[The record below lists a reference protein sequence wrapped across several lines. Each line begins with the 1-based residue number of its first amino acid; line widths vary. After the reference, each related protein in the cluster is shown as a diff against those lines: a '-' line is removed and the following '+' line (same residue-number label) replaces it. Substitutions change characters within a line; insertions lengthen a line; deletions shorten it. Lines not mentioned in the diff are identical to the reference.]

1 MRGVNKVILV
11 GTLGKDPET
20 KSFPNGGSITQFSIA
35 TSEAWVDKASGE
47 RKEQTEWHR
56 IVLNNRLGEIA
67 QQYLRKGSKVYIE
80 GSLRTRKWT
89 DQNGQERYSTEIRGD
104 QMQMLD
110 SRGQNDGAQDGGFA
124 QPRFNNNQ
132 GNQGGYNNQGGYG
145 NANQGGYNNNQAGF
159 NNNNQAGYG
168 NNNPSGFAPQAAPKA
183 PAAPQPQADMDDDLP
198 F

>member
-20 KSFPNGGSITQFSIA
+20 KSFPNGGSLTQFSIA
-35 TSEAWVDKASGE
+35 TSESWTDKSSGE

-80 GSLRTRKWT
+80 GSLRTRQWT
-89 DQNGQERYSTEIRGD
+89 DQNGQERYTTEIRGD

-110 SRGQNDGAQDGGFA
+110 SRQQGDQGQNAD
-124 QPRFNNNQ
+124 N
-132 GNQGGYNNQGGYG
+132 GGYNQPRSIIISKVVIT
-145 NANQGGYNNNQAGF
+145 AITT
-159 NNNNQAGYG
+159 
-168 NNNPSGFAPQAAPKA
+168 KA
-183 PAAPQPQADMDDDLP
+183 VVMAIRGLTKVVITIRAIKVVMVMAEIL
-198 F
+198 